1 MMRAN
6 ESDTHDQAARD
17 SDAERAMTPGAVRP
31 TRWQRIVS
39 ALAVSYTVSLAIL
52 CAWMYWRGD
61 VGRFATLLLFGP
73 RWMLGVPLPLLVVLA
88 LIWRRRMLGVL
99 ALAMVILLVP
109 FMGLVVH
116 WPAGSDT
123 PISFR
128 LLTFNVS
135 RRLVD
140 IPRLAQMIAETH
152 PDLVVLQEGDQY
164 ADYHWPRDW
173 QTIVQDEFIV
183 ASPWPLKKREF
194 LPHPW
199 ALTTKVVARFE
210 VQAPGRTVQLFDIHL
225 RTPRAGLDAVL
236 KRKNDATQKL
246 DNVLEERN
254 VESITTS
261 RWIASFEGAKL
272 VAGDF
277 NMPVESA
284 IFRRDWTGLNNAF
297 SESGLGFG
305 YTKLTDI
312 GPLRYGTRIDHVL
325 YDDQWQCVRAWVGEN
340 LGSDHL
346 PLFADFR

>member
-1 MMRAN
+1 MRAKP
-6 ESDTHDQAARD
+6 SDTHDPAAHD
-17 SDAERAMTPGAVRP
+17 SAGERAATTGAIRP
-31 TRWQRIVS
+31 TRWQQIVS
-39 ALAVSYTVSLAIL
+39 ALVISYTVLLAIL

-73 RWMLGVPLPLLVVLA
+73 RWMFGIPLPLLAVLA
-88 LIWRRRMLGVL
+88 LIWRRRMLWVL
-99 ALAMVILLVP
+99 AVAMVVLVVP

-116 WPAGSDT
+116 WPAGGDPPT
-123 PISFR
+123 NFR

-135 RRLVD
+135 RGLVD
-140 IPRLAQMIAETH
+140 IPRLAQMIAETR

-164 ADYHWPRDW
+164 ANYLWPPGW
-173 QTIVQDEFIV
+173 YAIVQDEFIV
-183 ASPWPLKKREF
+183 ASPWPLEKQEF

-199 ALTTKVVARFE
+199 ALTTKVVVRFQ

-236 KRKNDATQKL
+236 RRKNDAGQKL
-246 DNVLEERN
+246 DNVLEERD

-261 RWIASFEGAKL
+261 RWIADFEGSKL

-284 IFRRDWTGLNNAF
+284 IFRRDWTWLNNAF
-297 SESGLGFG
+297 SKTGLGFG
-305 YTKLTDI
+305 YTKLTDV
-312 GPLRYGTRIDHVL
+312 GRLRYGTRIDHVL
-325 YDDQWQCVRAWVGEN
+325 YDDNWQCVRAWVGEN